1 MGKGEMKMQPT
12 HSVID
17 SRNPIA
23 LGSANARAIFISHTY
38 AHLMGA
44 IVAFTL
50 LKVLL
55 FSTGLTQSI
64 ARALAGVN
72 WVLVVAVA
80 AMTPVGCTTTA
91 LAQKEFDPSWNAAPF
106 AALRLA
112 YSQRSDFDPAWEL
125 DPRRKALVTAANAGD
140 SETVID
146 LSEEWLEICPVD
158 AEAHLIVSAALD
170 SVGRKR
176 EALRHGYAFH
186 GLVLSILD
194 SGTGESRD
202 SAMKVISVHE
212 EYYVMRALGAEPRGQ
227 SFVDGHDRIAV
238 RLNGREQNLYFDV
251 SIPFAADS
259 KLFREIFPPGHPL
272 H

>member
-1 MGKGEMKMQPT
+1 M
-12 HSVID
+12 HSLRTVLY
-17 SRNPIA
+17 A
-23 LGSANARAIFISHTY
+23 L
-38 AHLMGA
+38 A
-44 IVAFTL
+44 IV
-50 LKVLL
+50 
-55 FSTGLTQSI
+55 
-64 ARALAGVN
+64 
-72 WVLVVAVA
+72 VVAT
-80 AMTPVGCTTTA
+80 MTPTGCTTTA
-91 LAQKEFDPSWNAAPF
+91 LAQKEFDPSWNATPF
-106 AALRLA
+106 TALRLA

-146 LSEEWLEICPVD
+146 LAEEWLEIFPVD

-176 EALRHGYAFH
+176 EALRHRFAFH
-186 GLVLSILD
+186 GLIASILD

-202 SAMKVISVHE
+202 SAMKVISIHE

-227 SFVDGHDRIAV
+227 SFVDGYDRIVV
-238 RLNGREQNLYFDV
+238 RLNGREQSLYFDV
-251 SIPFAADS
+251 SISFSADS

>member
-1 MGKGEMKMQPT
+1 MRRLRT
-12 HSVID
+12 V
-17 SRNPIA
+17 
-23 LGSANARAIFISHTY
+23 FY
-38 AHLMGA
+38 A
-44 IVAFTL
+44 
-50 LKVLL
+50 
-55 FSTGLTQSI
+55 
-64 ARALAGVN
+64 
-72 WVLVVAVA
+72 VAVVVIA
-80 AMTPVGCTTTA
+80 TMIPAGCTTRA
-91 LAQKEFDPSWNAAPF
+91 PAREEFNRAWDATPF
-106 AALRLA
+106 TALRLA
-112 YSQRSDFDPAWEL
+112 YSQRSDFGPAWEL
-125 DPRRKALVTAANAGD
+125 DPQRKALVTAANAGD

-146 LSEEWLEICPVD
+146 LAEEWLEICPVD

-186 GLVLSILD
+186 GLIASILD

-212 EYYVMRALGAEPRGQ
+212 EYYVMRALAAEPRGQ
-227 SFVDGHDRIAV
+227 SFIDGHDRIAV

-251 SIPFAADS
+251 SIPFSADS